1 MFDSVRQTAALLL
14 AIGATRLELAATE
27 LEEERLRVVE
37 RLVLGA
43 ATLMLGG
50 LAVALCALFVIV
62 LMWDTHRLL
71 TVGAMA
77 GFFVLA
83 TLIVGLRWRDRAA
96 NRAGLLAATLNEL
109 RQDVAALRDR
119 GPAPGPLRA
128 TSAPVAAEASSG
140 LASARRS

>member
-50 LAVALCALFVIV
+50 LAVALCVLFVIV

-77 GFFVLA
+77 GCFVLA

-109 RQDVAALRDR
+109 RQDVVALRDR
-119 GPAPGPLRA
+119 GPAPRPLRA
-128 TSAPVAAEASSG
+128 SSAPAAAEASSG
-140 LASARRS
+140 NASARGS